1 VDRASRFAK
10 GSWVSFDATR
20 LVRAARHRRLAM
32 ALVVSSTTGS
42 TSFAS
47 REARK
52 GRPRLVV
59 RTGPRAPS
67 PSPNPTPTT
76 MPAPGAGRLLSQY
89 PLRGTFFRQSNGGF
103 DVQVAHGFNL
113 IDSTPGE
120 VAGLPAGV
128 KGLTWVGDYDRSA
141 CAWQQSDAQIAS
153 YVTAHKGD
161 PKVGVWF
168 FSDEPWQ
175 GGTPECANAPAQHK
189 ARSALIHSIDPNAKT
204 LVVLDGNSDQLSI
217 DQIPAWKGTADYVG
231 MNAYMCWQGQAC
243 HYEWIDKIGQTFAA
257 AGVPLWGVAQAFGD
271 APGSGQSMCTTMNG
285 CGIARLPTAAEIH
298 QQFVHWR
305 ATTMT
310 GYLVFSWR
318 WPDTTPS
325 LWLQNHPELQAQL
338 AAEAGS

>member
-1 VDRASRFAK
+1 
-10 GSWVSFDATR
+10 
-20 LVRAARHRRLAM
+20 
-32 ALVVSSTTGS
+32 
-42 TSFAS
+42 
-47 REARK
+47 
-52 GRPRLVV
+52 
-59 RTGPRAPS
+59 
-67 PSPNPTPTT
+67 
-76 MPAPGAGRLLSQY
+76 
-89 PLRGTFFRQSNGGF
+89 
-103 DVQVAHGFNL
+103 
-113 IDSTPGE
+113 
-120 VAGLPAGV
+120 V
-128 KGLTWVGDYDRSA
+128 KGLTWVGDYDKTT
-141 CAWQQSDAQIAS
+141 CTWQQSDAQISS

-175 GGTPECANAPAQHK
+175 GGTPQCQNAPAQHK
-189 ARSALIHSIDPNAKT
+189 ARSDLIHSIDPNAKT

-271 APGSGQSMCTTMNG
+271 VTGSGQSMCTTMNG

-305 ATTMT
+305 ATTMS

-318 WPDTTPS
+318 WPDGTPS
-325 LWLQNHPELQAQL
+325 LWLENHPELQTQL
-338 AAEAGS
+338 KTENGP